1 MGRVDM
7 GASKPRLLTLL
18 GYGAVYSVI
27 GSIELFIG
35 SWGDRAIASAPAKYP
50 LSPSVYLA
58 QNHLAQNFDSGC
70 RQTNAITGIYEQ
82 PNLDSASRGILP
94 MAQTVRLEVL
104 GTGTGWARI
113 NQPVV
118 GWIEARY
125 LMPNVPCNDSEAA
138 TSQIDAPSNETNETQ
153 PRSVRAS
160 VRETHRSAGR
170 AAMSDAA
177 ESDAV
182 RPDISEER
190 SRQQETNAFPE
201 PNLPNLRSTTRTSTP
216 LPTTPSPNT
225 PNSDAQV
232 TTVSCDV
239 LPSYGLIVRSEPS
252 VMGNTYITT
261 IPVGTYSFQFTRN
274 TQTNETPE
282 GIRRWVYIT
291 SPVEGWISLGYV
303 GKDFNLGGQAC
314 G

>member
-1 MGRVDM
+1 M

-18 GYGAVYSVI
+18 GYGAVYGFI
-27 GSIELFIG
+27 GSIELFIS
-35 SWGDRAIASAPAKYP
+35 SWGDRAIASAPAQHP
-50 LSPSVYLA
+50 LSPSVHLA
-58 QNHLAQNFDSGC
+58 QNHLAQNSDSGC

-94 MAQTVRLEVL
+94 IAQTVRLEVL

-125 LMPNVPCNDSEAA
+125 LTPNVPCNDSEAA
-138 TSQIDAPSNETNETQ
+138 SIPDASE
-153 PRSVRAS
+153 
-160 VRETHRSAGR
+160 
-170 AAMSDAA
+170 A
-177 ESDAV
+177 EPV
-182 RPDISEER
+182 RPDASESETVRSGISEER
-190 SRQQETNAFPE
+190 SRQQEASAFPE
-201 PNLPNLRSTTRTSTP
+201 PDLPNLRSNPRTSNP
-216 LPTTPSPNT
+216 LPSSVESPGTRMPNLRTRNAPTPNT
-225 PNSDAQV
+225 PTSATQV

-252 VMGNTYITT
+252 VVGNTYITT